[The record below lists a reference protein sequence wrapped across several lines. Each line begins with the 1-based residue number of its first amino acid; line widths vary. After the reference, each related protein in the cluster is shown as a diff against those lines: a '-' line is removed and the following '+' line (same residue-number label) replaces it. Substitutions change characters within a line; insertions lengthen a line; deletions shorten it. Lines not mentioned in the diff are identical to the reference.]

1 MGIISGINC
10 EIKGVGSV
18 SLRLIDKSGRTITMF
33 LKDVLYVPDLSARSN
48 GVCLRLM
55 SVRLATVA

>member
-33 LKDVLYVPDLSARSN
+33 LKDVLYVLDLSARSN
-48 GVCLRLM
+48 GV
-55 SVRLATVA
+55 